1 LNYYELSFLNSPLK
15 PLTYQSAS
23 KLKLGILVEVK
34 LSRRKILSKAVVV
47 KKVDKPTFKC
57 LDIIKINDSYYDNI
71 MLQTAKFISSYYVC
85 SIGEAL
91 SLYTAFDSLNIK
103 ELKEIKLLQNN
114 IKLSKKQQELLNFTQ
129 KNKTSL
135 LFANTGSGKTEIYIK
150 AIENILNQN
159 KQVVLLMPE
168 ISLTPQ
174 MQQRLEKVFGFLV
187 AIWHSK
193 ITKSKKQKILQ
204 GLKDGNIRLIAG
216 ARSALF
222 LPFVSLGLI
231 VVDEEHD
238 LSYKATNKKP
248 RINAKDIA
256 LFTGAKFGLNVIL
269 GSATP
274 SLNSY
279 KKLPYII
286 NNETYFDTS
295 KTISFDDSNLQINEI
310 ILEKINNTLK
320 KDEQVIVFLPTRANF
335 KYQICSDCGESL
347 KCPFCSVSLSLHKNF
362 KFLKCHYCNFTQAIN
377 ETCPECK
384 TGVIKNFRLGTVEAQ
399 QILQEYFKDKIV
411 DIFDTD
417 SVKTNKNLKKI
428 LKNFND
434 KKIDIL
440 VGTQMLSKGHDY
452 HNVTLAII
460 LGIDSVLSMTSYQ
473 AREKALSLA
482 LQIAG
487 RSGRKGVGEVFIQTK
502 NISFFQKYM
511 QKENYEAF
519 LQDEL
524 KLRKEL
530 YPPFVK
536 LAKIT
541 FSHKNATLAK
551 KQLDIYVGKFLKF
564 ANIVQVVGFGESAV
578 FKISN
583 FYRYELLL
591 RSKDTKALLGVLHL
605 VDCSFASIDMDTVF

>member
-1 LNYYELSFLNSPLK
+1 
-15 PLTYQSAS
+15 
-23 KLKLGILVEVK
+23 
-34 LSRRKILSKAVVV
+34 
-47 KKVDKPTFKC
+47 
-57 LDIIKINDSYYDNI
+57 
-71 MLQTAKFISSYYVC
+71 
-85 SIGEAL
+85 
-91 SLYTAFDSLNIK
+91 
-103 ELKEIKLLQNN
+103 
-114 IKLSKKQQELLNFTQ
+114 
-129 KNKTSL
+129 
-135 LFANTGSGKTEIYIK
+135 
-150 AIENILNQN
+150 
-159 KQVVLLMPE
+159 
-168 ISLTPQ
+168 
-174 MQQRLEKVFGFLV
+174 
-187 AIWHSK
+187 
-193 ITKSKKQKILQ
+193 
-204 GLKDGNIRLIAG
+204 
-216 ARSALF
+216 LF

-256 LFTGAKFGLNVIL
+256 LFTGAKFGMNVIL

-347 KCPFCSVSLSLHKNF
+347 QCPFCSVSLSLHKNF

-417 SVKTNKNLKKI
+417 SIKTNKNLKKI